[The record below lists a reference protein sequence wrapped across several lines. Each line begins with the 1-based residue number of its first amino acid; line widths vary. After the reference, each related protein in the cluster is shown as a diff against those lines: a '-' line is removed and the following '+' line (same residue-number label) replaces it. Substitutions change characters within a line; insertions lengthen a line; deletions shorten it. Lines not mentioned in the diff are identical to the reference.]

1 MVKSVVFVE
10 NHFVFP
16 NKNMTAVNTPLHQSI
31 KLVFGKAKKR
41 KKKKTRKKYKNMTDE
56 IKMANMFGFELQN
69 WDHFLN
75 SRAKGHLI
83 VSTTKNTFLYFCI
96 LNHP

>member
-41 KKKKTRKKYKNMTDE
+41 KKKKQEKN
-56 IKMANMFGFELQN
+56 IK
-69 WDHFLN
+69 
-75 SRAKGHLI
+75 I
-83 VSTTKNTFLYFCI
+83 
-96 LNHP
+96 